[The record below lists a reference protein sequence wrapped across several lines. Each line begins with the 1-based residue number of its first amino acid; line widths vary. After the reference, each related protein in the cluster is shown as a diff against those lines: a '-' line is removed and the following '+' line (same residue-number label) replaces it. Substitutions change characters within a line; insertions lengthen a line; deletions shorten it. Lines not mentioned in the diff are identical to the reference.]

1 MNFYEKIKC
10 LKKQTEKVPFEQMP
24 KKSIVK
30 AVLTAVISVIVVITL
45 FIGVSITALKLV
57 SDQTEKLGD
66 IAQNDVST
74 VSALTSNFNR
84 LVNMIQKNMMAQKTG
99 YKNGD
104 LESLSFYYQSLADII
119 DEYVK
124 SHTTKEEVEFG
135 TSLKNELQ
143 KFEESSNQI
152 IESVKSN
159 EPDKALGIIDG
170 DFQRAIENMNATLV
184 SMNSYYSEAIDD
196 SIVLEKSIYRFNV
209 IVIQCIGML
218 LILMMILILIRVKKY
233 VINPITY
240 AQKEVTNLTE
250 TLKNGDI
257 DLNYRVEINR
267 NNEIGQLLNCFNIFI
282 ENLQDMLQK
291 VGYSSQ
297 VLSDS
302 SESMNQI
309 VSTSEE
315 RIETISATME
325 ELAASMEEVSSSVI
339 NISQNT
345 TSVSDN
351 VNDMETETIQMKT
364 LASEIRT
371 QANELSK
378 MSVDQREKSM
388 SMMNTIASAVE
399 SAIVESRKV
408 DQINELTADIL
419 TISQQTNLLALN
431 ASIEA
436 ARAGESGKGFAVVA
450 EEIRVLADTSRETA
464 NNIQDI
470 SKMVN
475 QSVLSLA
482 KNSNDMIE
490 FIRTDI
496 LKDYDNYVEAG
507 ETYSKNAEKI
517 DNTMDEFAA
526 MTENLKKVISEM
538 ANAFEQ
544 ISSTVEE
551 STIGIGNVSESTS
564 DLVSDIHGV
573 VEHVEQNQEIVKDFD
588 GIIKNMR
595 L

>member
-1 MNFYEKIKC
+1 
-10 LKKQTEKVPFEQMP
+10 
-24 KKSIVK
+24 
-30 AVLTAVISVIVVITL
+30 
-45 FIGVSITALKLV
+45 
-57 SDQTEKLGD
+57 
-66 IAQNDVST
+66 
-74 VSALTSNFNR
+74 
-84 LVNMIQKNMMAQKTG
+84 
-99 YKNGD
+99 
-104 LESLSFYYQSLADII
+104 
-119 DEYVK
+119 
-124 SHTTKEEVEFG
+124 
-135 TSLKNELQ
+135 
-143 KFEESSNQI
+143 
-152 IESVKSN
+152 
-159 EPDKALGIIDG
+159 
-170 DFQRAIENMNATLV
+170 
-184 SMNSYYSEAIDD
+184 
-196 SIVLEKSIYRFNV
+196 
-209 IVIQCIGML
+209 
-218 LILMMILILIRVKKY
+218 
-233 VINPITY
+233 
-240 AQKEVTNLTE
+240 
-250 TLKNGDI
+250 
-257 DLNYRVEINR
+257 
-267 NNEIGQLLNCFNIFI
+267 
-282 ENLQDMLQK
+282 
-291 VGYSSQ
+291 
-297 VLSDS
+297 
-302 SESMNQI
+302 
-309 VSTSEE
+309 
-315 RIETISATME
+315 
-325 ELAASMEEVSSSVI
+325 
-339 NISQNT
+339 
-345 TSVSDN
+345 
-351 VNDMETETIQMKT
+351 METETIQMKT

-388 SMMNTIASAVE
+388 SMMNIIASAVE
-399 SAIVESRKV
+399 SAIVESKKV

-538 ANAFEQ
+538 AEAFEQ

-564 DLVSDIHGV
+564 ELVSDIHGV

-588 GIIKNMR
+588 GIIKNMK